1 MCAHGEPNIR
11 RERTSDNEAGLF
23 FMEEQGSSHRP
34 PRRTMHFEISI
45 QERMLGAK
53 QNKYL
58 LNFLHC
64 HHGGDV

>member
-1 MCAHGEPNIR
+1 M
-11 RERTSDNEAGLF
+11 L
-23 FMEEQGSSHRP
+23 EQGSSHCAL
-34 PRRTMHFEISI
+34 RRTIHFEISI

-64 HHGGDV
+64 HHGGDI

>member
-1 MCAHGEPNIR
+1 M
-11 RERTSDNEAGLF
+11 L
-23 FMEEQGSSHRP
+23 EQGRSHRA